1 MAEPSGR
8 DSTSFRYRM
17 LKSMPKDGVVA
28 EIGVWK
34 GDYSAVLL
42 RELEP
47 RQLLLIDP
55 WTYQPDH
62 ARRWSG
68 GGIAKSQA
76 DMDAIYE
83 SVVRRF
89 AAHSNVTIY
98 RSPSATCLRDLVDGS
113 LDMLY
118 IDGDHSY
125 DHVLMDFVLG
135 YHKVR
140 TGGIL
145 VGDDWNW
152 EAEDGRRTVRDAV
165 VTFLQTHHV
174 AFLHVQD
181 GQILIRRPRD

>member
-1 MAEPSGR
+1 MVEG
-8 DSTSFRYRM
+8 
-17 LKSMPKDGVVA
+17 L
-28 EIGVWK
+28 
-34 GDYSAVLL
+34 
-42 RELEP
+42 
-47 RQLLLIDP
+47 
-55 WTYQPDH
+55 
-62 ARRWSG
+62 
-68 GGIAKSQA
+68 AKSQA

-118 IDGDHSY
+118 VDGDHSY
-125 DHVLMDFVLG
+125 EHVLMDFALG

-140 TGGIL
+140 KGGIL

-152 EAEDGRRTVRDAV
+152 KDKEGRRPVRDAV

-174 AFLHVQD
+174 TFLHVQD